1 MLNKKIF
8 NFLIKIGLSEQMS
21 TIMARER
28 YGKEKDEFNFII
40 NTMKDQQS
48 QINELIKKLKLL
60 NTDENILNN
69 ILSIGVKK
77 HIEIIELYENILI
90 R

>member
-8 NFLIKIGLSEQMS
+8 NFLIKIGLSEHIS

-40 NTMKDQQS
+40 NTMKDQHS